1 MKKHRIFVLLM
12 LVFSTIE
19 HLSAQ
24 STDTMYV
31 VKRHVVRDTVYVRDT
46 VRVQDTIIIAD
57 YIHSE
62 EFKQLFYELNGVN
75 AQTPPDSLEKLWAQT
90 VTFLENRVIQYEQQN
105 VSTMDS
111 IKKYGLAGLLLLGL
125 NSLAPAQTEA
135 PQPVSAPKTK
145 TQSVLH
151 DSPFNGFHFGYTLE
165 ADFVHPVEMTSMSTG
180 KKTFSSVRYGGR
192 LGLECSYHFADYF
205 GISAALDIGCIHLG
219 TRGING
225 EYFGLSMPLKFEFHY
240 PVADKLW
247 ITANA
252 GVQLRMPLETFFYGY
267 DKNDGAIIYDYYLGP
282 PVWNSVHYVSYR
294 YNRHVFYA
302 DIMADVGL
310 YYQLPNKNYL
320 RFLLGLDIATTD
332 FANGNVLFMTNN
344 GTSPINGQYFSEY
357 PSPTENQYVSKRN
370 HYLYFQLAY
379 LHTFSK
385 HRAIKQA
392 QPHWSFD
399 KSLYRHEFRFGVSD
413 PFGLWLLKNEQK
425 NWLQVGSIYAQIV
438 NENRPFTPV
447 FSFDYHFRASK
458 WFWLGI
464 TTGYSYY
471 KGTVDYAVNYVVLE
485 NASIYSW
492 QEKEHQFV
500 IMPEVRF
507 SYLNRP
513 HLTLY
518 SGLAMGFLVNRGNYY
533 RGTVDDQI
541 WFDIVSE
548 ATSSPQKIHTSVFS
562 AFQLTAFGLKAG
574 AKHWFGSFEAGFGIK
589 GFANLGVGY
598 EF

>member
-1 MKKHRIFVLLM
+1 MKRHRIFVLLM

-19 HLSAQ
+19 GLRAQ
-24 STDTMYV
+24 SADTMYV

-62 EFKQLFYELNGVN
+62 EFKRLFYELNGVN

-135 PQPVSAPKTK
+135 PQPVITPKTK

-165 ADFVHPVEMTSMSTG
+165 ADIVHPDHIKFFVDGELAKDTHQSL
-180 KKTFSSVRYGGR
+180 RYGFR
-192 LGLECSYHFADYF
+192 AGLECSYHFADFF
-205 GISAALDIGCIHLG
+205 GVSAALDYGIISRSPSNDWRY
-219 TRGING
+219 RG
-225 EYFGLSMPLKFEFHY
+225 FSMPLKFEFHY
-240 PVADKLW
+240 PITDKIWL
-247 ITANA
+247 TANL
-252 GVQLRMPLETFFYGY
+252 GTQIRMPIGTVCDGY
-267 DKNDGAIIYDYYLGP
+267 NPNTGRHPLIDYPYFVDNYSVYDR
-282 PVWNSVHYVSYR
+282 N
-294 YNRHVFYA
+294 VFYA
-302 DIMADVGL
+302 DIMADFGIYYRLPNQDYMRFMVGL
-310 YYQLPNKNYL
+310 NV
-320 RFLLGLDIATTD
+320 ATTD
-332 FANGNVLFMTNN
+332 FARAEL
-344 GTSPINGQYFSEY
+344 TSDDYYFKTDCEKSGEQAI
-357 PSPTENQYVSKRN
+357 SITVRN

-379 LHTFSK
+379 LHSFSK

-413 PFGLWLLKNEQK
+413 PLGFTYLRELFGSPTILGEPIDGISPTK
-425 NWLQVGSIYAQIV
+425 QI
-438 NENRPFTPV
+438 FTPV
-447 FSFDYHFRASK
+447 FSLDYHYRASK
-458 WFWLGI
+458 WFWLGL
-464 TTGYSYY
+464 TAGYNLY
-471 KGTVDYAVNYVVLE
+471 KEKGYGEPEHLTWKY
-485 NASIYSW
+485 
-492 QEKEHQFV
+492 KEHHFL
-500 IMPEVRF
+500 IMPSLRF

-518 SGLAMGFLVNRGNYY
+518 SGLAVGLYIKHGREFIDDDFIIRPRTTGHNR
-533 RGTVDDQI
+533 
-541 WFDIVSE
+541 
-548 ATSSPQKIHTSVFS
+548 VFS
-562 AFQLTAFGLKAG
+562 AFQLTAFGVKAG
-574 AKHWFGSFEAGFGIK
+574 AKHWFGNLELGYGDKGIISAGFG
-589 GFANLGVGY
+589 Y